1 MIRSALILF
10 FVGAFAFQSCA
21 NTEGQEKTGKTAAKS
36 AAVKPAG
43 DDNNNVEKGG
53 TEKITKADF
62 LAKIMD
68 YEANPKEWNFKG
80 DKPCIVDFYADW
92 CGPCKMT
99 SPILEEL
106 SKEYAG
112 KVDFYKVDTDD
123 QRELASV
130 FGIQSIPTFLFC
142 PVEGKPTMA
151 SGIART
157 KEETKQMFIDRINSI
172 LLKKDQGQKKL

>member
-1 MIRSALILF
+1 MTKSALVLLF
-10 FVGAFAFQSCA
+10 ISVFAFQSCT
-21 NTEGQEKTGKTAAKS
+21 NTEGQEKSTKTGTAVS
-36 AAVKPAG
+36 QVK
-43 DDNNNVEKGG
+43 EEGG
-53 TEKITKADF
+53 THNITKADF

-68 YEANPKEWNFKG
+68 YEANPQEWKFKG

-112 KVDFYKVDTDD
+112 KVNFYKVDTDNE
-123 QRELASV
+123 RELAAV

-157 KEETKQMFIDRINSI
+157 KEETKQMFIDRINTI
-172 LLKKDQGQKKL
+172 LLNKDQTLKN

>member
-1 MIRSALILF
+1 
-10 FVGAFAFQSCA
+10 
-21 NTEGQEKTGKTAAKS
+21 
-36 AAVKPAG
+36 
-43 DDNNNVEKGG
+43 
-53 TEKITKADF
+53 
-62 LAKIMD
+62 
-68 YEANPKEWNFKG
+68 
-80 DKPCIVDFYADW
+80 
-92 CGPCKMT
+92 MT

-123 QRELASV
+123 QRELAAV

-172 LLKKDQGQKKL
+172 LLKKDQAQKN

>member
-1 MIRSALILF
+1 MTKSALVLLF
-10 FVGAFAFQSCA
+10 ISVFAFQSCA
-21 NTEGQEKTGKTAAKS
+21 NTEGQGKTSKEAAKT
-36 AAVKPAG
+36 AAVKPSSEE
-43 DDNNNVEKGG
+43 NNVAEKGG

-68 YEANPKEWNFKG
+68 YEANPKEWKFKG

-123 QRELASV
+123 QRELAAV

-172 LLKKDQGQKKL
+172 LLKKDQAQKN